1 MGKVFTIYVFVIYL
15 IYIRP
20 NVSQFTSEYEGYSEI
35 CEKATNE
42 NESCVYCMKDH
53 KRKSS
58 KYVYKHIVRMFF
70 EKHTLNNNKIALIE
84 HQCGEPQNY
93 MTYGNFFKKV
103 LSFSNSLNTYE
114 GSNIP
119 EKIYNE
125 EMNNGKFKLLGIYGS
140 NSINWLVADLG
151 AMLSGVTTLVM
162 HSKFSMDVIV
172 DILNET
178 KLEWLC
184 LDLDLVECLMARR
197 NELPHL
203 KNLII
208 LDIVA
213 KQGMINSNNE
223 KEKKKSNLKSNG
235 QVNNIN
241 NKKGSDL
248 SKNLED
254 IRLSPIEYDKDKLE
268 KFNALKEKFHNCEKR
283 LILFDDMT
291 KTKSTNFNIINE
303 DPDFVTSIVY
313 TSGTSGKPK
322 GVMLSNKNLF
332 NQLYSLYNHSV
343 RESYSFEYHLSYL
356 PISHVLERTFAY
368 SIILFGGTLNI
379 WSKDL
384 NYFSKDIFNSKDFIM
399 GGVPKVFSRMYTN
412 IVTEINNLSPFKR
425 FIINTVM
432 SLRKSNKNG
441 WLGKFLEN
449 TFHVSSKIK
458 EKVNPNLEVILN
470 GGGKLSAD
478 IAQDLCTLLNI
489 NYCQGYGLTET
500 GGGIFGNHAKD
511 TNFLCIGGPIA
522 ANTKYKVRSWETYKA
537 KDTLP
542 KGELLVKSDSVFK
555 GYFLEKESTKRAFTH
570 DGYFITG
577 DVVQI
582 NRNGSLKFLDRS
594 KGLVK
599 LSQGEYI
606 ETDMLNNLYS
616 EVLFINF
623 CVVYG
628 DDSMDGPLA
637 IISVDKNLFFNCLK
651 DDNML
656 EITGVNEKNYLNK
669 LTDDNIN
676 NNIFLDYVKEKM
688 LEVYKETN
696 LNRYNIINNI
706 YLTSKVWDT
715 NNYLT
720 PTFKVKRFHVFKD
733 YAFFINDV
741 KKIYKNKLKGCTGIS
756 VISEKRDEEKKNDR
770 KKEEKGSKKLIND
783 SNSKPHKNDM
793 GKHEKNVENKKVK
806 LGATYG
812 PSQKEMNK

>member
-235 QVNNIN
+235 Q
-241 NKKGSDL
+241 
-248 SKNLED
+248 D

-268 KFNALKEKFHNCEKR
+268 KFNALKEKFHNCERR
-283 LILFDDMT
+283 LILFDGLD

-313 TSGTSGKPK
+313 TSGTSGKPG

-332 NQLYSLYNHSV
+332 NQL
-343 RESYSFEYHLSYL
+343 
-356 PISHVLERTFAY
+356 
-368 SIILFGGTLNI
+368 
-379 WSKDL
+379 
-384 NYFSKDIFNSKDFIM
+384 
-399 GGVPKVFSRMYTN
+399 
-412 IVTEINNLSPFKR
+412 
-425 FIINTVM
+425 
-432 SLRKSNKNG
+432 
-441 WLGKFLEN
+441 
-449 TFHVSSKIK
+449 
-458 EKVNPNLEVILN
+458 
-470 GGGKLSAD
+470 
-478 IAQDLCTLLNI
+478 
-489 NYCQGYGLTET
+489 
-500 GGGIFGNHAKD
+500 
-511 TNFLCIGGPIA
+511 
-522 ANTKYKVRSWETYKA
+522 
-537 KDTLP
+537 
-542 KGELLVKSDSVFK
+542 
-555 GYFLEKESTKRAFTH
+555 
-570 DGYFITG
+570 
-577 DVVQI
+577 
-582 NRNGSLKFLDRS
+582 
-594 KGLVK
+594 
-599 LSQGEYI
+599 
-606 ETDMLNNLYS
+606 
-616 EVLFINF
+616 
-623 CVVYG
+623 
-628 DDSMDGPLA
+628 
-637 IISVDKNLFFNCLK
+637 
-651 DDNML
+651 
-656 EITGVNEKNYLNK
+656 
-669 LTDDNIN
+669 
-676 NNIFLDYVKEKM
+676 
-688 LEVYKETN
+688 
-696 LNRYNIINNI
+696 
-706 YLTSKVWDT
+706 
-715 NNYLT
+715 
-720 PTFKVKRFHVFKD
+720 
-733 YAFFINDV
+733 
-741 KKIYKNKLKGCTGIS
+741 
-756 VISEKRDEEKKNDR
+756 
-770 KKEEKGSKKLIND
+770 
-783 SNSKPHKNDM
+783 
-793 GKHEKNVENKKVK
+793 
-806 LGATYG
+806 
-812 PSQKEMNK
+812 